1 MKRILSIP
9 GFIVYL
15 LLLAIVSCSVGKKVL
30 IIEQDISPFIQ
41 TGSPMSVETALDN
54 DLLKAAEQG
63 RLAIFD
69 PSGNDENKKLIPAQ
83 LEKPEAGANVK
94 VVAMAPGGPSGHQK
108 FKLTAS
114 EAPFKTIMKIS
125 QDPGTGQV
133 LIEEDGKR
141 VLQYNYQTVYDSTV
155 LRLPSEAAAVH
166 TQTGNATV
174 QEAPSIYAVPRSD
187 YIHPLYGLEGE
198 MLTRDWPDNIHPH
211 HRGIFWA
218 WPEVEIGTSRKGDIY
233 ALQQIF
239 ARPTGKIQLTSGTVF
254 AQVDA
259 ENVWMW
265 KDKDAI
271 VREKVV
277 IRVYPAKAN
286 IRIIDLSIK
295 LDALADS
302 ITIATRE
309 TNKYG
314 GLNLRMM
321 TPQNQLISYFTD
333 KPGSAP
339 LRAWSD
345 FNGIFEGNPAS
356 SGLMVVQHNAN
367 PEYPGAWVEY
377 PNLAWVQ
384 PTFPAPDTRFPLLI
398 GKPLVLHF
406 RLIVHAGVQPDENF
420 SKMIWDAYNHTLTPL
435 YQFSN
440 PAK

>member
-1 MKRILSIP
+1 MKKILSMP
-9 GFIVYL
+9 VFSLYL

-30 IIEQDISPFIQ
+30 IIEQDINPFIQ

-69 PSGNDENKKLIPAQ
+69 LSGNNENKKLIPAQ

-94 VVAMAPGGPSGHQK
+94 VVAMAPGGPSEHQK

-114 EAPFKTIMKIS
+114 EAPFKTIMKVS

-133 LIEEDGKR
+133 LFEEDDKR

-155 LRLPSEAAAVH
+155 VRLPGEPVEVH
-166 TQTGNATV
+166 TRTGKDTFQTA
-174 QEAPSIYAVPRSD
+174 SIYAVPRSD

-198 MLTRDWPDNIHPH
+198 MLTRDWPDGGHPH

-233 ALQQIF
+233 ALQKIF
-239 ARPTGKIQLTSGTVF
+239 ARPTGKIELTSGTVF
-254 AQVDA
+254 AQVAA

-265 KDKDAI
+265 EDRDSI
-271 VREKVV
+271 VREEAV

-309 TNKYG
+309 TNSYG

-321 TPQNQLISYFTD
+321 TPQNQLISYFAD
-333 KPGSAP
+333 QPGSAP

-345 FNGIFEGNPAS
+345 FNGTFEGNPS
-356 SGLMVVQHNAN
+356 PSGLMVVQHNGN

-384 PTFPAPDTRFPLLI
+384 PTFPTSGTRFPLLR
-398 GKPLVLHF
+398 GKPLVLHY
-406 RLIVHAGVQPDENF
+406 RLVVHAGGKPDENL

-435 YQFSN
+435 YLFSN
-440 PAK
+440 PVE